1 MNTTDKIKKSW
12 WVLFP
17 FTFIFPGVGFIYIG
31 MKFDNKKWIL
41 EGITYEVP
49 WFFYLLSSS
58 IYPSHVMLVYY
69 VWILLLAAFIALV
82 RSIMVAIKLVDVYEM
97 GETPKVASS
106 SSTSSI
112 AKAREDSK
120 IGACSNTL
128 MGGFNE
134 VNRSKS
140 YKSQC

>member
-120 IGACSNTL
+120 IGACCVCIIFIFIIFAFVAIL
-128 MGGFNE
+128 
-134 VNRSKS
+134 
-140 YKSQC
+140 

>member
-112 AKAREDSK
+112 AKAKEDSK
-120 IGACSNTL
+120 IGACCVCIIFIFIIFAFVAIL
-128 MGGFNE
+128 
-134 VNRSKS
+134 
-140 YKSQC
+140 

>member
-41 EGITYEVP
+41 EGITYEV
-49 WFFYLLSSS
+49 
-58 IYPSHVMLVYY
+58 
-69 VWILLLAAFIALV
+69 
-82 RSIMVAIKLVDVYEM
+82 R
-97 GETPKVASS
+97 S

-120 IGACSNTL
+120 IGACCVCIIFIFIIFAFVAIL
-128 MGGFNE
+128 
-134 VNRSKS
+134 
-140 YKSQC
+140 